1 MSIDSIYIAMTG
13 LDAFER
19 GLRVISNNTA
29 NLNTPGFKSSVLQFA
44 DLFHSGGG
52 AGGSVARD
60 YGYGLTT
67 LGTKLDFSQGQLRTT
82 GNGLD
87 LAVDGLGF
95 FVLRD
100 EAGRVRYTRDGQF
113 TFGADGVLVSTTTG
127 EQVLAFDGGTLGP
140 VRISDLKANAAKPTG
155 TITFTGNLSSTATS
169 HTIGSVVVIDAA
181 GASHSLTVKLEQ
193 AADSPGTWNVTLLDG
208 AATVG
213 TAQVAFL
220 AGRPDPA
227 RSKASFT
234 YGPAGQ
240 PEMALTLDLST
251 NVTSFDTGS
260 RSTLALGSQDG
271 HGAGELTGTSF
282 DEAIRTDLLAPSGL
296 DHTWAQPGEVPSGP
310 LTVGGTTP
318 HDDVVD
324 PTSAV
329 MPSVSLSSALLGAG
343 SMAAD
348 AADAAMWGYLLYGGH
363 VIDPSLVAEMIADP
377 QPDPNVGPYALGT
390 SVITVGTDT
399 LIGHAGG
406 GVDYPY
412 TSVTMVVVGDQ
423 PIGIAVLTP
432 QAADHGSQIFD
443 LFMQLHSIAAG

>member
-282 DEAIRTDLLAPSGL
+282 DEKGELELAYSNGQKVKGPRLALARFDSPDDVRPSGENAYEAS
-296 DHTWAQPGEVPSGP
+296 DGRAWETGVAGEQGFGSIRPGMIETSN
-310 LTVGGTTP
+310 
-318 HDDVVD
+318 VD
-324 PTSAV
+324 
-329 MPSVSLSSALLGAG
+329 LSEEFSTLVI
-343 SMAAD
+343 MQR
-348 AADAAMWGYLLYGGH
+348 GYQASSQ
-363 VIDPSLVAEMIADP
+363 VISTANEMIGELFA
-377 QPDPNVGPYALGT
+377 
-390 SVITVGTDT
+390 
-399 LIGHAGG
+399 
-406 GVDYPY
+406 
-412 TSVTMVVVGDQ
+412 MR
-423 PIGIAVLTP
+423 
-432 QAADHGSQIFD
+432 GSK
-443 LFMQLHSIAAG
+443 